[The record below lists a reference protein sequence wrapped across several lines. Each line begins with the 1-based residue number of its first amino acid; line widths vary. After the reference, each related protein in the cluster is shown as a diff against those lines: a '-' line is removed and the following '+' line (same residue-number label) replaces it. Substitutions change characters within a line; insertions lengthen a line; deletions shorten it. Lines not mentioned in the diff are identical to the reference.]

1 MGYFITV
8 TDLITILSL
17 LIFLIYV
24 QRAVKIESER
34 HRDLMLETK
43 EFSVFVKKL
52 PMLTK
57 DFTIDM
63 LKSDLWTHIVKVI
76 EKEP

>member
-17 LIFLIYV
+17 LVFLIYV

>member
-1 MGYFITV
+1 MGYIIAV
-8 TDLITILSL
+8 TDLITVLSL
-17 LIFLIYV
+17 LLFLIYV
-24 QRAVKIESER
+24 QRAVKLESDR

-52 PMLTK
+52 PKLTK
-57 DFTIDM
+57 DFNKDM
-63 LKSDLWTHIVKVI
+63 LKSELWTHIVKVI